1 MKNISELYEKYYDAY
16 KNDYGYDDELNKAKM
31 KKFDYKQFKLGDKK
45 SEESKL
51 TSFQKWLSS
60 KNDFNK
66 AIKLIEDIRADKNN
80 VKSSSGDKKVFND
93 LNESINDIKDNKTTK
108 KSAIKKTKNI
118 VSHLDQQRQK

>member
-1 MKNISELYEKYYDAY
+1 MKNIDKLYEKYYDTY
-16 KNDYGYDDELNKAKM
+16 KNDYDTEDELNKAKE
-31 KKFDYKQFKLGDKK
+31 KKFDYKQFELADKK

-51 TSFQKWLSS
+51 TALSKWLSF

>member
-1 MKNISELYEKYYDAY
+1 MKNIDKLYEKYYDTY
-16 KNDYGYDDELNKAKM
+16 KNDYDTDDELNKAKE
-31 KKFDYKQFKLGDKK
+31 KKFDYKQFKLADKK

-51 TSFQKWLSS
+51 TALSKWLSS

-66 AIKLIEDIRADKNN
+66 AIKLIEDIRADTNN